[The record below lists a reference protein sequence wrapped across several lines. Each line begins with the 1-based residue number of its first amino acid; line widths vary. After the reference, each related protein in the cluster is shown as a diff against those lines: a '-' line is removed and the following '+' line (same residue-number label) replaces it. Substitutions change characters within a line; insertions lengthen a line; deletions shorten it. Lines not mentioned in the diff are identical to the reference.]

1 MEVMAMS
8 DKNSKDNENQSYI
21 SSHPSIHKKF
31 KNWILN
37 KDKEMMYMKNN
48 NENKKIDV
56 SKVSGGVLSIE
67 EKDGKFNVISS
78 RVLDSFESRE
88 KAQEAINNVAERN
101 WHHGFGE
108 PNHHGH
114 HHGFFKPEKHML
126 LLPEDISKDN
136 GK

>member
-1 MEVMAMS
+1 MS

-56 SKVSGGVLSIE
+56 SKVSGGALSIE
-67 EKDGKFNVISS
+67 KKGDNYCLIFKKNMGVFKSEED
-78 RVLDSFESRE
+78 
-88 KAQEAINNVAERN
+88 AQAAYDDINDIGVY
-101 WHHGFGE
+101 HKLSLY
-108 PNHHGH
+108 GH
-114 HHGFFKPEKHML
+114 HDRPRWLKPEKHML